1 MSKIRKAVIP
11 AAGYGTGFL
20 PATKAQPKELLP
32 IVDKP
37 IIQFIVEEAFASGI
51 EEILIITGKHKRAIE
66 DHFDSNPELEDN
78 LESKGKT
85 ELLKLVKDT
94 TKENLFFVR
103 QSYPKGLGN
112 AIGHARAF
120 VNDEPFVVLLG
131 DNIIKSDVPATKQ
144 LIDLYEKNKSAN
156 LAVVEVPEELV
167 SRYGVIDI
175 DRQDE
180 EDSSVYTVK
189 HFVEKPSTDVAPS
202 NLAIAAR
209 YVLTPEIFDILD
221 KLESTGD
228 DELQLTDAIEE
239 LNKTQRVFAKKVEG
253 TRFDVGDKMG
263 FMRMSL
269 DYGLEHD
276 ETAEEFKD
284 YLIQLSD
291 QLLAEGTQEQT
302 SGEAEE
308 A

>member
-85 ELLKLVKDT
+85 ALLKLVKDT

-103 QSYPKGLGN
+103 QSYPKGLGD

-120 VNDEPFVVLLG
+120 VNNEPFVVMLG
-131 DNIIKSDVPATKQ
+131 DNIMKSEVPVTKQ
-144 LIDLYEKNKSAN
+144 LMDLYDENKSAN
-156 LAVVEVPEELV
+156 LAVVEVPDELT
-167 SRYGVIDI
+167 SKYGIVDI
-175 DRQDE
+175 DRQDPV
-180 EDSSVYTVK
+180 DPTVFTVSQ
-189 HFVEKPSTDVAPS
+189 FVEKPVAGQAPS

-221 KLESTGD
+221 SMEAGPD
-228 DELQLTDAIEE
+228 DDLQLTDAINQ
-239 LNKTQRVFAKKVEG
+239 LNKTQRVFAKAVEG
-253 TRFDVGDKMG
+253 KRYDVGDKIG
-263 FMRMSL
+263 YMRMSL
-269 DYGLEHD
+269 EYGLEHP
-276 ETAEEFKD
+276 ETTEEFTEYIIK
-284 YLIQLSD
+284 LSEE
-291 QLLAEGTQEQT
+291 LEQ
-302 SGEAEE
+302 A
-308 A
+308 